1 LLSFKEQKKKDFL
14 MATEFQIEESRHKR
28 KSKEI
33 IDKKTECKSNV
44 EKE

>member
-1 LLSFKEQKKKDFL
+1 LKEQKKKDFL
-14 MATEFQIEESRHKR
+14 MATTEFQIEESRHKR

-33 IDKKTECKSNV
+33 IDKKIECKSNV